1 VAGAAKVSAAHQP
14 SSWSGG
20 IVGRFGLAEHLRGIG
35 ISQRR
40 RCHHE
45 ERTRLNARYLLAQS
59 QIQRHLGDTSTQCC
73 KWLAEYS
80 LGVTTRLIT
89 HWLCS
94 GDRREEWHLS
104 GVLPGRGAV
113 ALGRSHLPSCPANP
127 LQKGK
132 SSSSASKASG
142 KSSNPSFPL
151 GPAAPAATLLGALNA
166 SAPSPLPE
174 SRISS
179 RPLISVV

>member
-1 VAGAAKVSAAHQP
+1 M
-14 SSWSGG
+14 
-20 IVGRFGLAEHLRGIG
+20 VGRLELTEHLRGIG

-104 GVLPGRGAV
+104 GVMPGRGAV
-113 ALGRSHLPSCPANP
+113 VSAGAVCPAAPRAP

-142 KSSNPSFPL
+142 KSSNPSLPL

-166 SAPSPLPE
+166 SAPSPFPE